1 MVISHQVEESSE
13 VRESLLRQAAT
24 VAARVGGCREE
35 AELSLVIADD
45 PTIRQ
50 LNRDY
55 RGIDKATDVLS
66 FAQDEGPAF
75 PQSGIR
81 LLGDVIVSLETVRN
95 QAARN
100 AVSFERELAWVVCH
114 GVLHLLGYD
123 HQDDE
128 EHAEMVSLE
137 SQALRELGFQ

>member
-1 MVISHQVEESSE
+1 MVITHQVEESSE
-13 VRESLLRQAAT
+13 VRESLLLQAAT

-35 AELSLVIADD
+35 AELSLVMADD
-45 PTIRQ
+45 EIIRE

-75 PQSGIR
+75 PQSGLR
-81 LLGDVIVSLETVRN
+81 LLGDVIVSIDTVRR
-95 QAARN
+95 QAASN
-100 AVSFERELAWVVCH
+100 GVAFERELAWVVCH

-123 HQDDE
+123 HQNDE
-128 EHAEMVSLE
+128 EHAQMVALE
-137 SQALRELGFQ
+137 NQALQELGF